1 MGRWLDLDMKIE
13 IKSLFI
19 GISLGIISVFTILLI
34 LGDAQ
39 TEFSFSIGDN
49 ENKMDKNID
58 VRIEKTIENGQDFTN
73 VIVKGSGDIT
83 KEDLDKELEK
93 LFDEYEINKDD
104 SNINIE
110 IQISS

>member
-1 MGRWLDLDMKIE
+1 MKIE
-13 IKSLFI
+13 IKSFFL
-19 GISLGIISVFTILLI
+19 GISLGIVGVFTILLI
-34 LGDAQ
+34 LGDVK
-39 TEFSFSIGDN
+39 TEFSLSIGDN

-110 IQISS
+110 IHISS